1 MNSIAMLQALVFEP
15 RKAFAAMA
23 ERPRVLFPLLL
34 LIVATGGIALWYY
47 NVVDLEWMTDRQ
59 IRASG
64 FARALTEAQIEEQV
78 KQAGAHPG
86 RGSVIA
92 VVATSLGVV
101 IISLITALY
110 YLLAGKI
117 TNVQR
122 GFKQWF
128 AFTAWTSLP
137 SVLGVIPAA
146 YVLLTAT
153 SAQIDQGDL
162 QPLSLNSLFFQRAP
176 GEPGYTLLLSI
187 NVLQFLSLYLAAVGV
202 KTWSGRSWLFSIVFT
217 ALPFV
222 LIYGIWAFFALG
234 RS

>member
-15 RKAFAAMA
+15 RKAFAEIA

-34 LIVATGGIALWYY
+34 LIVATAGIALWYY
-47 NVVDLEWMTDRQ
+47 RVVDLEWMTDQQLRN
-59 IRASG
+59 SG
-64 FARALTEAQIEEQV
+64 FAKALTEAQIEEMV
-78 KQAGAHPG
+78 KRAGENAG
-86 RGSVIA
+86 RGA
-92 VVATSLGVV
+92 VTAVLATALGVV
-101 IISLITALY
+101 ILQLITALY

-117 TNVQR
+117 TSLQR

-128 AFTAWTSLP
+128 SFACWTALP
-137 SVLGVIPAA
+137 AVLGVIPAA
-146 YVLLTAT
+146 WVLLTAT
-153 SAQIDQGDL
+153 SAQIDQGAL

-187 NVLQFLSLYLAAVGV
+187 NLLQFLSLYLAAVGI
-202 KTWSGRSWLFSIVFT
+202 KTWSGRSWLFSIIFT

-222 LIYGIWAFFALG
+222 LIYGCWAFFALG

>member
-15 RKAFAAMA
+15 RKAFAEMA

-34 LIVATGGIALWYY
+34 LIVATAGIALWYY
-47 NVVDLEWMTDRQ
+47 RVVDLEWMTDQQLRN
-59 IRASG
+59 SG
-64 FARALTEAQIEEQV
+64 IAKALTEAQIEEMV
-78 KQAGAHPG
+78 KRAGENAG
-86 RGSVIA
+86 RGAIMA
-92 VVATSLGVV
+92 VLATAFGVV
-101 IISLITALY
+101 IVQLITALY

-117 TNVQR
+117 TNLQR

-128 AFTAWTSLP
+128 AFACWTALP

-146 YVLLTAT
+146 WVLLTAT
-153 SAQIDQGDL
+153 SAQISQGDL

-187 NVLQFLSLYLAAVGV
+187 NLLQFLSLYLAAVGV
-202 KTWSGRSWLFSIVFT
+202 KTWSGRSWLFSIIFT

-222 LIYGIWAFFALG
+222 LIYGCWAFFALG

>member
-1 MNSIAMLQALVFEP
+1 MNSMAMLQALVFEP
-15 RKAFAAMA
+15 RKAFAAIA

-34 LIVATGGIALWYY
+34 LILATAGIALWYY
-47 NVVDLEWMTDRQ
+47 KVVDLEWMTDRQ

-64 FARALTEAQIEEQV
+64 FAKSLTEAQIETQV
-78 KQAGAHPG
+78 KQASEHPT
-86 RGSVIA
+86 RVATIA
-92 VVATSLGVV
+92 VVASAFAVV

-110 YLLAGKI
+110 DLLAGKI

-122 GFKQWF
+122 SFKQWF
-128 AFTAWTSLP
+128 AFTAWTALP
-137 SVLGVIPAA
+137 SVLSVIPAG

-187 NVLQFLSLYLAAVGV
+187 NLLQFLSLYLAAVGV
-202 KTWSGRSWLFSIVFT
+202 KTWSGRSWLFSIVFS

-222 LIYGIWAFFALG
+222 LIYGCWAYFALG